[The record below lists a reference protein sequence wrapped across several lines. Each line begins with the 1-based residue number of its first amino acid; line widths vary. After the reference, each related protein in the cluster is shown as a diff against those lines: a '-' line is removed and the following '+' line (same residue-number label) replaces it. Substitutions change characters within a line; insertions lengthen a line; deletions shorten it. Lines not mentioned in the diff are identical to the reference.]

1 MRFWARGSLI
11 PHLEKR
17 GVRLRISGRWNKNGP
32 FLPIEYARISS
43 NGELTLVL
51 HPGVRGVR
59 TLWAYS
65 AFQNL
70 NKAIKNLRDREGILP
85 KNTHKIG
92 YISIYD
98 NKFNSHVVHCVVSP
112 VRKWAIG
119 KAVDAAGNMENN
131 TVELSTTPSDL
142 SPPLFN
148 GLSGLYNLSNQ
159 NGTILLEWDEAVDP
173 SPPIMYNVYMATV
186 SGGQDFNSPNMTT
199 NLTWILVSGLDLVN
213 KSYYFVV
220 RAEDS
225 WGNEDN
231 NTV

>member
-1 MRFWARGSLI
+1 M
-11 PHLEKR
+11 
-17 GVRLRISGRWNKNGP
+17 
-32 FLPIEYARISS
+32 
-43 NGELTLVL
+43 
-51 HPGVRGVR
+51 
-59 TLWAYS
+59 
-65 AFQNL
+65 
-70 NKAIKNLRDREGILP
+70 
-85 KNTHKIG
+85 
-92 YISIYD
+92 
-98 NKFNSHVVHCVVSP
+98 
-112 VRKWAIG
+112 
-119 KAVDAAGNMENN
+119 DAAGNMENN

-231 NTV
+231 NTVEKGTPGEISVSVWLSVGWNLITVPFENDYNASDLCSMISGLQMVSWFDAKNQTYKTFICGGPPGFDFPILNGYGYFILVNESSFF